1 MGRNNADFHSA
12 RAFGKDMVSET
23 STTLSDGAKPGS
35 YAYREHKAGSSTKDV
50 GETLAR
56 DVRGQKNPH
65 VRVISKAEFNK
76 ENKDLVDGTP
86 EENN

>member
-56 DVRGQKNPH
+56 DVKGQKTHMLELFQKLNLTKKTK
-65 VRVISKAEFNK
+65 I
-76 ENKDLVDGTP
+76 
-86 EENN
+86 